1 MGNIDSRARAAKS
14 AKEKSVKEKPALFNA
29 EGTITVR
36 LGATINKGNYES
48 ARVDI
53 GITVPFDANS
63 SSNKEKIYKEAKEW
77 AANKIKEE
85 LHIMGKST

>member
-1 MGNIDSRARAAKS
+1 MASIGNRAKA
-14 AKEKSVKEKPALFNA
+14 EKSVKGKKQVFNT

-53 GITVPFDANS
+53 GITLPFDANS
-63 SSNKEKIYKEAKEW
+63 KTGQETAYKEAKEW
-77 AANKIKEE
+77 TAKKIKEE
-85 LHIMGKST
+85 LQIMGSTS

>member
-1 MGNIDSRARAAKS
+1 MANTGSRAKAA
-14 AKEKSVKEKPALFNA
+14 KSVKEKAHVFNT

-63 SSNKEKIYKEAKEW
+63 SASKEKTYKEAKEW